1 MLVCERN
8 VSPSCR
14 KKIITLPIKKV
25 SKNEETEYFS
35 MEVHKPESWDYCAN
49 ALYVQNSLW
58 VRFSRWIIFSMMQQ
72 NFVKSSLAEREGFV
86 GCHETNSLV
95 RDFSWQK
102 IMHARDTKTTLSKH
116 WFSTCKSTLFLFC
129 FVFFPHYLLF
139 SKLFFYGSFSRNT
152 IWRIFASWIETLVPS
167 LREVFCVISYA
178 HFPFLCFKIT
188 AVLR

>member
-25 SKNEETEYFS
+25 SKDEETEYFS

-58 VRFSRWIIFSMMQQ
+58 VRFSRWITFSMMQQ
-72 NFVKSSLAEREGFV
+72 NFIKSSLAKREGFV

-95 RDFSWQK
+95 ERLQLTENNACK
-102 IMHARDTKTTLSKH
+102 KYVNNTIHTLIQH
-116 WFSTCKSTLFLFC
+116 MQINTVCVFV
-129 FVFFPHYLLF
+129 FVFFPLFVIFKALLLWFILQKYHMTYICQLNRNIGPFFKRSLLCYLLC
-139 SKLFFYGSFSRNT
+139 T
-152 IWRIFASWIETLVPS
+152 
-167 LREVFCVISYA
+167 
-178 HFPFLCFKIT
+178 FPFPLF
-188 AVLR
+188 